1 MKGDEGV
8 AVNTVIIDIPC
19 QSPAENVSKHSGD
32 QLNTG
37 DSFFS
42 TLLEEKGVR

>member
-1 MKGDEGV
+1 M
-8 AVNTVIIDIPC
+8 NMVIIDIPC
-19 QSPAENVSKHSGD
+19 QCFTENVSKHSGD
-32 QLNTG
+32 QLDTG